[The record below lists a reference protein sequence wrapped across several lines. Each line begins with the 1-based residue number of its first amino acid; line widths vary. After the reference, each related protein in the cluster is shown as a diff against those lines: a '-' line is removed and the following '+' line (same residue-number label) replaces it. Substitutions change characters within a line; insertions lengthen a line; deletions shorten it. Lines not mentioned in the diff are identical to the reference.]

1 MKFKILAATKI
12 ILEKLDSNENPFLRE
27 ISIDLKVDKKLEQS
41 FFFNENGT
49 INKEGS
55 KMFTDTLIQGLIAN
69 IKNCNTQNYRNE
81 VEHLGYIISELGRG
95 FADSTGIVSTT
106 KNSIIDKKF

>member
-1 MKFKILAATKI
+1 MKFKILAATEI
-12 ILEKLDSNENPFLRE
+12 VLEKLDTNENPFLRE
-27 ISIDLKVDKKLEQS
+27 ISIDLKVDKKLEQD

-69 IKNCNTQNYRNE
+69 IKNSQTQNYRDE
-81 VEHLGYIISELGRG
+81 VEHIKYVISELGRG
-95 FADSTGIVSTT
+95 FAESPESISTT
-106 KNSIIDKKF
+106 KKSIIHK